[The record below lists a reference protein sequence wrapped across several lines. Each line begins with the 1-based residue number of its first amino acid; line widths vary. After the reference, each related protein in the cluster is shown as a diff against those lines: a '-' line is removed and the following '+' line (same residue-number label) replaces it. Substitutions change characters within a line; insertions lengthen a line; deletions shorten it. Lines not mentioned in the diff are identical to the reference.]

1 MFQMTNNTTASHKP
15 SSPAVDRAL
24 AILQLLAA
32 HDRGL
37 GVSEISRVLDEA
49 KSSLHAVLTTLE
61 QRGFVIKDPATK
73 RYRLG
78 PQALVV
84 GAAYGRQTNLLDAFD
99 AVAVDLVR
107 RCGETVQLAMLP
119 GRHILYIGKH
129 EGTHHVRLA
138 AQIGGQLPAHATALG
153 KALLSDLPDSV
164 LDQRFA
170 DVTLERLT
178 ERTITTLPE
187 LKRELATV
195 RARGYATDNGEV
207 SPELRCVG
215 VPVRDASG
223 VVVAALSLSVP
234 ITRIDDQRAA
244 DLAQLLCDAARA
256 MERRLGYVGSRSLG
270 FIAG

>member
-1 MFQMTNNTTASHKP
+1 MTNNTTPIPKP
-15 SSPAVDRAL
+15 PSPAVDRAL
-24 AILQLLAA
+24 AILQLLVA

-61 QRGFVIKDPATK
+61 QRGFVIKDATTK

-84 GAAYGRQTNLLDAFD
+84 GAAYGRQTNLLEAFD

-107 RCGETVQLAMLP
+107 RCGETVQLALLH

-129 EGTHHVRLA
+129 DGTHHVRLA

-153 KALLSDLPDSV
+153 KALLSGLGDASLNQ
-164 LDQRFA
+164 LFA
-170 DVTLERLT
+170 GVTLERLT

-187 LKRELATV
+187 LHRELAVV
-195 RARGYATDNGEV
+195 RAQGFATDHGEV
-207 SPELRCVG
+207 SPELRCVSA
-215 VPVRDASG
+215 PVRDARG
-223 VVVAALSLSVP
+223 TIVAAISVSVP

-244 DLAQLLCDAARA
+244 DLAKLLCDAAKA
-256 MERRLGYVGSRSLG
+256 IEQRLG
-270 FIAG
+270 FA

>member
-1 MFQMTNNTTASHKP
+1 MTNNTSASPRP

-61 QRGFVIKDPATK
+61 QRGFVIKDATTK

-107 RCGETVQLAMLP
+107 RCGETVQLAMLH

-153 KALLSDLPDSV
+153 KALLSNLPDTV

-178 ERTITTLPE
+178 ERTIGTLPE
-187 LKRELATV
+187 LKQELAKV
-195 RARGYATDNGEV
+195 RAQGYATDNGEV
-207 SPELRCVG
+207 SPELRCVSA
-215 VPVRDASG
+215 PVHDINGAI
-223 VVVAALSLSVP
+223 VAALSLSVP

-244 DLAQLLCDAARA
+244 DLAQLVCDAARA
-256 MERRLGYVGSRSLG
+256 MERRLGYMGSRSLG
-270 FIAG
+270 VIAG